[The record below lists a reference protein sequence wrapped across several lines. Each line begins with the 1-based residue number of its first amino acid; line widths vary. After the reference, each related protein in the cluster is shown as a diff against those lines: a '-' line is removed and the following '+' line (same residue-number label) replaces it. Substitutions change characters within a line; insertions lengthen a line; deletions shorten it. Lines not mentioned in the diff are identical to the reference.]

1 MVATDAYDTPLVRV
15 VMVGHV
21 DHGKSTLI
29 GRIRQELAPM
39 VESSGDNLAFV
50 VDQLQEERDNLMT
63 IDTTQTVVHTPRGR
77 LVFIDVPGH
86 QELLQNMLSGATR
99 ADAAVL
105 VLAAD
110 EGVQVQT
117 RRHALLASLL
127 GLRNLVVVANKMD
140 LALWREQAFRELETL
155 ARKELDGLGLNTL
168 AFVPIAATTG
178 ANVVSRASEM
188 PWYSGPT
195 LMELLADLEPASGP
209 LAAVRL
215 PVQDVY
221 SFDATPV
228 AVGRLLSGRITEGD
242 TLVACPSLQRVTVR
256 EIRRFPPDHSP
267 AEAGAAVALVL
278 DGAQVAR
285 GDVIAGIEGAPA
297 AREDFEARVF
307 WLASAPLALGDEVNL
322 RCATQLVS
330 VRVTAVL
337 DRLDSASLTPLPS
350 GSQLGRMDLATVTLH
365 SARSLVVESFVT
377 LPALGR
383 FTLERGGSPAGFGIL
398 P

>member
-1 MVATDAYDTPLVRV
+1 VVATDGYDTPLVRV

-39 VESSGDNLAFV
+39 VESSEDNLAFV

-140 LALWREQAFRELETL
+140 LALWSEQAFRELETL
-155 ARKELDGLGLNTL
+155 ARNELDSLGLNAL

-178 ANVVSRASEM
+178 ANVVERASEM
-188 PWYSGPT
+188 PWYAGPT
-195 LMELLADLEPASGP
+195 LMELLTDLEPASES

-228 AVGRLLSGRITEGD
+228 AVGRLLSGRIAEGD
-242 TLVACPSLQRVTVR
+242 MLVACPALQRVTVR

-297 AREDFEARVF
+297 ARENFDARVF
-307 WLASAPLALGDEVNL
+307 WLGPAPLALGDEVDL

-330 VRVTAVL
+330 VHVTAVL
-337 DRLDSASLTPLPS
+337 DRLDSASLTPLPP
-350 GSQLGRMDLATVTLH
+350 GSELGTMDLATVTLH
-365 SARSLVVESFVT
+365 ATRPLVVESFAT

>member
-1 MVATDAYDTPLVRV
+1 MDAYDTPLVRV

-39 VESSGDNLAFV
+39 VDASADNLAFV

-63 IDTTQTVVHTPRGR
+63 IDTTQTVVNTPRGR

-140 LALWREQAFRELETL
+140 LALWREGAFRELEHV
-155 ARKELDGLGLNTL
+155 ARTELDGLGLDAL

-178 ANVVSRASEM
+178 ANVVGRAPEM
-188 PWYSGPT
+188 SWYAGPT
-195 LMELLADLEPASGP
+195 LMELLADLEPAAEA
-209 LAAVRL
+209 LTAVRL

-221 SFDATPV
+221 RFEAVPV
-228 AVGRLLSGRITEGD
+228 TVGRLLSGRIAEGD
-242 TLVACPSLQRVTVR
+242 TLSGCPSGARVRVA
-256 EIRRFPPDHSP
+256 EIRRFPPDHAP
-267 AEAGAAVALVL
+267 VEAGAAAALVL
-278 DGAQVAR
+278 EGAQVAR
-285 GDVIAGIEGAPA
+285 GEVLAGTENGPS
-297 AREDFEARVF
+297 ARRELDARVF
-307 WLASAPLALGDEVNL
+307 WLSPEPLALGDEVDV
-322 RCATQLVS
+322 RCATQLAR
-330 VRVTAVL
+330 VRVAAVC
-337 DRLDSASLTPLPS
+337 DRLDSASLTPLPP
-350 GSQLGRMDLATVTLH
+350 GAQLGGMELATVTLH
-365 SARSLVVESFVT
+365 AERPLVLESFAA

-383 FTLERGGSPAGFGIL
+383 FTLERSGRPAGFGII